1 MISETHLRLINERI
15 STNPSYLH
23 TEKSKTYITID
34 AKKQIALQ
42 NIQVWEIDNGTN
54 KIYKISVPGL
64 SQTNY
69 NDRVMIRGKQSESHV
84 ISQYRQNNV
93 TINMYPIVDCM
104 SSEEQERYLQ
114 ALASN
119 NIRGCIEQ
127 LKEIE
132 TILNQSQICEK
143 KEPVR
148 VLVKLKK
155 ERK

>member
-93 TINMYPIVDCM
+93 TINMCPIVDCM

-119 NIRGCIEQ
+119 NIRGCVEQ

-132 TILNQSQICEK
+132 TILNQSQIREK

-148 VLVKLKK
+148 VLVKLKR

>member
-15 STNPSYLH
+15 SSNPSYLH
-23 TEKSKTYITID
+23 TEISKTYINID
-34 AKKQIALQ
+34 AQKQIALH
-42 NIQVWEIDNGTN
+42 NVQVWEIDNGPN

-69 NDRVMIRGKQSESHV
+69 NDRVMIRCKQSESHV
-84 ISQYRQNNV
+84 ISQYRKNNF

-104 SSEEQERYLQ
+104 SSEEQEGYLQ

-132 TILNQSQICEK
+132 TILNKSQIREK
-143 KEPVR
+143 KESVR
-148 VLVKLKK
+148 VLVKLKR

>member
-15 STNPSYLH
+15 SSNPSYLH
-23 TEKSKTYITID
+23 TEISKTYINID
-34 AKKQIALQ
+34 AQKQIALH
-42 NIQVWEIDNGTN
+42 NVQVWEIDNGTN

-93 TINMYPIVDCM
+93 TINMCPIVDCM

-119 NIRGCIEQ
+119 NIRGCVEQ

-132 TILNQSQICEK
+132 TILNQSQIREK

-148 VLVKLKK
+148 VLVKLKR

>member
-23 TEKSKTYITID
+23 TDKSKTYISID
-34 AKKQIALQ
+34 AQKQITLQ
-42 NIQVWEIDNGTN
+42 NVQVWEIDNGTN

-93 TINMYPIVDCM
+93 TINMYSIVDCM

-114 ALASN
+114 ALSSN

-132 TILNQSQICEK
+132 TTLNQSQIREK

-148 VLVKLKK
+148 VLVKLKR

>member
-34 AKKQIALQ
+34 AQKQISLQ
-42 NIQVWEIDNGTN
+42 NVQVWEIDNGIN
-54 KIYKISVPGL
+54 KMYKISIPGL

-119 NIRGCIEQ
+119 NIRGCVEQ

-132 TILNQSQICEK
+132 TILNQSQIREK

-148 VLVKLKK
+148 VLVKLKR